1 MTDSQIN
8 PKSKQNFFDV
18 LIGRLPS
25 ANVQLVFWSILLI
38 GLAVDLY
45 TKQLVFKHMD
55 DNTYIPII
63 DNYLRLVT
71 VHNDGAAF
79 GIFAG
84 HLNWLITVSFIAL
97 IAVMIFF
104 LFGGVK
110 EKIMNVALAL
120 FAAGIC
126 GNLYD
131 RVFHGGRV
139 RDFID
144 VGINDLRWPAFN
156 LADSFLC
163 IAVGLML
170 IAIYLTERP
179 CRKRAQQQK

>member
-1 MTDSQIN
+1 MADSQTTYK
-8 PKSKQNFFDV
+8 PKPDFASV
-18 LIGRLPS
+18 LLGRLPS
-25 ANVQLVFWSILLI
+25 AGTQLLFWSILLV
-38 GLAVDLY
+38 GLASDLF
-45 TKQLVFKHMD
+45 TKQLVFEQLREKY
-55 DNTYIPII
+55 YISVI
-63 DNYLRLVT
+63 DGYLRLVT

-97 IAVMIFF
+97 IAVIAFF

-131 RVFHGGRV
+131 RIFHDGMV

-144 VGINDLRWPAFN
+144 VGINDWRWPAFN

-170 IAIYLTERP
+170 IAIYLTERL
-179 CRKRAQQQK
+179 CRKRARQQK